1 MKFANFHLHSTYSDA
16 AFTPEQL
23 VLIGKALGY
32 KALSLTDHET
42 DGGWTE
48 FRYCAEKQGI
58 ECVVGAE
65 FTGME
70 GSHWLHLTALDYDYN
85 DPGLRALVR
94 RLCDDMT
101 EYTRKRF
108 QRALDKG
115 WLEGITWD
123 DIMNSVGPDTWVCHD
138 TVQNTVGNRRLVPHD
153 FDWQTFRKNTW
164 FCPEVKVWKPAYGT
178 AEEVIRT
185 VRKAGGVVCLAHPN
199 GQTHLVEKLVG
210 YGLNG
215 IEVSHPEITEETI
228 RLAEEAADA
237 FKLYRSGGTDHTGPM
252 SACGGELARP
262 VFDGLTEE
270 QYFTLKER
278 RLG

>member
-48 FRYCAEKQGI
+48 FRYCAERQGI
-58 ECVVGAE
+58 ESVVGAE

-70 GSHWLHLTALDYDYN
+70 GTHWLHLTALDYDYN

-138 TVQNTVGNRRLVPHD
+138 TVQNIVGNRRLVPHD

-228 RLAEEAADA
+228 RLADEAART